1 MVNNQQTVKN
11 KLPQKITHKV
21 RELLHCWRTFYSS
34 PIDVDVAQ
42 MSLTQYELDKL
53 IDKVHGLFR
62 QIKEVE
68 SQDLLDK
75 VIKIQLQLNSLQQM
89 NRNLKFEE
97 LVSLDYDIN
106 VLAKI
111 VLRHDDKLDPAPY
124 IPHKYPILLALNQE
138 LAEKLAEQLVF
149 FDVYCKIIKN
159 KQDFISRS
167 NEFTRSAIII
177 DVDFDEEGL
186 GIELMKAHQANVPK
200 IFITHQENVS
210 IELRLSACHVGGSG
224 FYVRPTVAQLLRSV
238 EQFYTSPSLK
248 PYKVL
253 IMDDSHSQALFCEHA
268 LNRAGMITH
277 IVTEPLMI
285 LDAMEQ
291 FEPELILMDMYMP
304 GCTGVELASVIRQ
317 QSAYLRLPILFLSG
331 ENNKDIQLNAMKLGG
346 DDFLTKPIAPKHLVS
361 TVQTRCERGRVLN
374 DLIIRDSLTG
384 LFNHTHILDK
394 LKQACRY
401 AKEQGEALCFA
412 MVDIDFFK
420 KVNDSYGHTVGD
432 KVISTLSLFLK
443 QRLRGSHSIG
453 RYGGEEFAVVF
464 PGTRE
469 SEALFV
475 MNEIREAFN
484 QLEHSSEQGEFKVSF
499 SAGICRFTGNN
510 EENIIEQA
518 DEALYAA
525 KHKGRN
531 NIQCFQ
537 FKEK

>member
-1 MVNNQQTVKN
+1 MNNQQAVNN
-11 KLPQKITHKV
+11 KLPHRVTHEV
-21 RELLHCWRTFYSS
+21 RELLHCWRESYFLPNDIEVTNSS
-34 PIDVDVAQ
+34 LSQHEVD
-42 MSLTQYELDKL
+42 TL

-62 QIKEVE
+62 QIKQVE
-68 SQDLLDK
+68 SAELSDK

-97 LVSLDYDIN
+97 LVSLDYHIN
-106 VLAKI
+106 VLAKL
-111 VLRHDDKLDPAPY
+111 VLRHDDNLDPAPY
-124 IPHKYPILLALNQE
+124 IPHKHPILLALNQE
-138 LAEKLAEQLVF
+138 LAEKLSEQLAF
-149 FDVYCKIIKN
+149 FDVHCQVIKD
-159 KQDFISRS
+159 KQDFIL
-167 NEFTRSAIII
+167 NLQQFTQSAIII
-177 DVDFDEEGL
+177 DVNFTGEGV

-200 IFITHQENVS
+200 IFITHQENVP
-210 IELRLSACHVGGSG
+210 IELRLSACQVGGSG
-224 FYVRPTVAQLLRSV
+224 FYVRPTLAQLLRSV
-238 EQFYTSPSLK
+238 EQFYSTPSLK

-268 LNRAGMITH
+268 LNRAGMLTQ
-277 IVTEPLMI
+277 IVTQPLTI
-285 LDAMEQ
+285 LEAMEQ

-304 GCTGVELASVIRQ
+304 GCTGTELASVIRQ

-443 QRLRGSHSIG
+443 QRLRGDHSIG

-464 PGTRE
+464 PRTRE
-469 SEALFV
+469 DEALFV

-499 SAGICRFTGNN
+499 SAGICRFSGNN
-510 EENIIEQA
+510 AENIIEQA

-531 NIQCFQ
+531 NIQCYQ
-537 FKEK
+537 FDS